1 MVRNKY
7 EIFLWLRAANK
18 LGQREYNLD
27 KYYGSGAGWGVWS
40 SGEGG
45 YEVRGEDEMVRLY
58 DVSANAMKEE
68 FMHGGPVLDCC
79 FYDASSGF
87 SASTDNTVRRL
98 EFNCGREDLLGRH
111 DALFDA
117 LNTHLQLN
125 YVIFLYGIGQVTTG
139 SWDRTLKCWD
149 PRGAS
154 GGQEHTLVGTYPQ
167 PERVYSLSLVG
178 NRLVVATAWNHVN
191 VYDLRNMS
199 QPEQQRES
207 SLKYRI
213 TCVQCYPDGTD
224 YALCS
229 IADMHLIVH
238 KNMRLEGISPM
249 L

>member
-18 LGQREYNLD
+18 LGQSEYNLD
-27 KYYGSGAGWGVWS
+27 KYYRSGAGWGVWSSGEGGYEVRGGAGWGVWS

-87 SASTDNTVRRL
+87 SASTDNTVRRMY
-98 EFNCGREDLLGRH
+98 R
-111 DALFDA
+111 
-117 LNTHLQLN
+117 
-125 YVIFLYGIGQVTTG
+125 QVTTG

-213 TCVQCYPDGTD
+213 TYVQCYPDGTG
-224 YALCS
+224 LF
-229 IADMHLIVH
+229 LILYLLLH
-238 KNMRLEGISPM
+238 SRA
-249 L
+249 

>member
-1 MVRNKY
+1 
-7 EIFLWLRAANK
+7 
-18 LGQREYNLD
+18 
-27 KYYGSGAGWGVWS
+27 
-40 SGEGG
+40 
-45 YEVRGEDEMVRLY
+45 MVRLY

-87 SASTDNTVRRL
+87 SASTDNTVR
-98 EFNCGREDLLGRH
+98 
-111 DALFDA
+111 
-117 LNTHLQLN
+117 
-125 YVIFLYGIGQVTTG
+125 
-139 SWDRTLKCWD
+139 RTLKCWD

-213 TCVQCYPDGTD
+213 TYVQCYPDGTG
-224 YALCS
+224 LF
-229 IADMHLIVH
+229 LILYLLLH
-238 KNMRLEGISPM
+238 SRA
-249 L
+249 